1 MSALGR
7 ALLEAFDAHERYRE
21 ALRRAR
27 AAHKEARERDE
38 RVRVLQRLERARAG
52 SKPRRVA

>member
-7 ALLEAFDAHERYRE
+7 ALVEAFEAHERYRE
-21 ALRRAR
+21 QLRKAR
-27 AAHKEARERDE
+27 EAHKAARDRDE
-38 RVRVLQRLERARAG
+38 RVRVLMRLERAR